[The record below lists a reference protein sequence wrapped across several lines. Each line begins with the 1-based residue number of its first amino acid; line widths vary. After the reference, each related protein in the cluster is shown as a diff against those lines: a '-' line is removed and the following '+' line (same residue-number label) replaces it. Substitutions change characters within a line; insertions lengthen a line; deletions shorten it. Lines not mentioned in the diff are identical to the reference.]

1 MKKNKKSNKFKVIEV
16 FNPNAINIEKKM
28 KEIFEIYF
36 NEKLVKLINEDEN
49 KIKMIENKV
58 EKIKKYIDSPDAVEK
73 IKSKK

>member
-58 EKIKKYIDSPDAVEK
+58 EKIKKYIDLPDAVEK
-73 IKSKK
+73 K